1 MRPPRVLM
9 LGWEFPPFITGG
21 LGTACYGLTKA
32 LDRAGVKV
40 TFVLPKS
47 VEETHASH
55 VDLVSPRAASRAA
68 ATPRPAPPPPPRAQH
83 FVIETPEGPIT
94 TTVEEAVERL
104 LPARESERSHTS
116 VDFVSIAG
124 TYPSVYGDR
133 TKTELSPTTRQLIE
147 RIREDGGIT
156 VERLKF
162 LVAAGAFGGR
172 SVSDVDAALL
182 SALPEAGPTGGDHAS
197 REGIADYGGD
207 LIGAADRYARFA
219 VDACRDRE
227 FDVIHAHDWLTYPA
241 GLALSKLT
249 GKPLIVHV
257 HSTEF
262 DRSGEHPNQQ
272 VYSIERRGMW
282 GAARIIAVSMLTKNV
297 CVNRYGVNPNKI
309 DVVYNGV
316 DLDPHDY
323 GIQPIHTRDKIV
335 LYFGRI
341 TLQKGPE
348 YFVMAA
354 KRVLEVMSDVKFVVA
369 GSGDQAARMIEMAAQ
384 LGIGHKVLFTGFL
397 RGKDIA
403 RVFALADLYVMPSVS
418 EPFGIAPLE
427 AISHNV
433 PVLISK
439 SSGVSEVLMHA
450 LKVDFW
456 DIEDM
461 ANKIVA
467 VLRHPPLSRA
477 LREGS
482 MFEVRGI
489 TWDGAATRCI
499 QSYEAAMRSGKK

>member
-1 MRPPRVLM
+1 M

-21 LGTACYGLTKA
+21 LGTACFGLTKA
-32 LDRAGVKV
+32 LDRAGVEV

-47 VEETHASH
+47 VDDSTASH
-55 VDLVSPRAASRAA
+55 VRLVSPQQIAAAPASAPAPAPSAPPKPTHLALHNGAGPHAESVERFIERIAPTIRAAE
-68 ATPRPAPPPPPRAQH
+68 ATTQGTT
-83 FVIETPEGPIT
+83 FVE
-94 TTVEEAVERL
+94 
-104 LPARESERSHTS
+104 LPAE
-116 VDFVSIAG
+116 F
-124 TYPSVYGDR
+124 PSVYGPGGLDAPLPEPLR
-133 TKTELSPTTRQLIE
+133 VLLE
-147 RIREDGGIT
+147 RIRSEGGIS
-156 VERLKF
+156 VERLRV
-162 LVAAGAFGGR
+162 LAEAGAFGGR
-172 SVSDVDAALL
+172 PIDEIDAALF
-182 SALPEAGPTGGDHAS
+182 SALPEAGPPKGATAPGQ
-197 REGIADYGGD
+197 IARDGVPDYGGD
-207 LIGAADRYARFA
+207 LIAAADRYARFA
-219 VDACRDRE
+219 VEACRGRA

-241 GLALSKLT
+241 GLALRKLT

-282 GAARIIAVSMLTKNV
+282 GADRVIAVSMLTKNV
-297 CVNRYGVNPNKI
+297 CVNRYGVDPDKI

-316 DLDPHDY
+316 DLDPRDY
-323 GIQPIHTRDKIV
+323 GIQPIHTRDRIV

-348 YFVMAA
+348 YFIRAA
-354 KRVLEVMSDVKFVVA
+354 KRVLEVMEDVKFVVA
-369 GSGDQAARMIEMAAQ
+369 GSGDQAARMIEMAAE

-439 SSGVSEVLMHA
+439 SSGVSEVLLHA

-461 ANKIVA
+461 ADKIVA

-489 TWDGAATRCI
+489 SWDGAATQCVRA
-499 QSYEAAMRSGKK
+499 YEAVVGART